1 LTLVYRNGTFPQ
13 PDATTTK
20 VENSANSLATAFA
33 ALRIGDYTLPKRPGY
48 GKMGTPVVLWTNY
61 LELTC
66 LKSDVD
72 FFRYSVA
79 ISEKG
84 DKLKARKTKRLIQ
97 QLLAL
102 TPFTEVACASDW
114 AQNVITSKKLDLI
127 GDQQDF
133 DIEWYPEDGEPLPTY
148 TANESEDLAGRR
160 ESRKYT
166 LRVKYT
172 DSVSV
177 GELAKDLASST
188 VTYPSKVC

>member
-1 LTLVYRNGTFPQ
+1 
-13 PDATTTK
+13 
-20 VENSANSLATAFA
+20 
-33 ALRIGDYTLPKRPGY
+33 
-48 GKMGTPVVLWTNY
+48 MGTPVVLWTNY
-61 LELTC
+61 LELKC
-66 LKSDVD
+66 LKSDIN

-79 ISEKG
+79 ISPKS
-84 DKLKARKTKRLIQ
+84 DKVQARKTKRLIQ

-114 AQNVITSKKLDLI
+114 AQTIITANKLDLT

-133 DIEWYPEDGEPLPTY
+133 IIEWYPEDGEPLPTY

-160 ESRKYT
+160 ERSKYT

-172 DSVSV
+172 DSISV

-188 VTYPSKVC
+188 VTYPSKVCESMGSSCSDIQFHSLSQLLSVT